1 MSFVRQQQ
9 GRLVMRYLIW
19 QYQKRNLPLP
29 AHSELEGQ
37 AQKIIEE
44 ARQIARK
51 RGRNLMS
58 IVKDLIADLKM

>member
-1 MSFVRQQQ
+1 MSFVRRQQE
-9 GRLVMRYLIW
+9 RLVMRYLIW

-29 AHSELEGQ
+29 DQIELEGQ
-37 AQKIIEE
+37 ARNIIEE

-51 RGRNLMS
+51 RGRNLMA